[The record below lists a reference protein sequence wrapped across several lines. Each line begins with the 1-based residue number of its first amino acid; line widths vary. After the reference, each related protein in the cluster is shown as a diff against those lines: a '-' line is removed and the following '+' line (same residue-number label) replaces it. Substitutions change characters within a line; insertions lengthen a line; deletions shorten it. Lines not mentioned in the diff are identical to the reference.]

1 MDEDHLS
8 DITSSFVESLFMD
21 NLDDECIDTTNAD
34 SEEISDFTDTYK
46 LNDSNG
52 GELENDMGDTN
63 ENELE
68 AINDITAAD
77 FENQSI
83 LLISD

>member
-1 MDEDHLS
+1 M
-8 DITSSFVESLFMD
+8 T
-21 NLDDECIDTTNAD
+21 
-34 SEEISDFTDTYK
+34 FTDTYK

-52 GELENDMGDTN
+52 SELENVMCDTN

-83 LLISD
+83 LLISDWC